1 MAPSTDDD
9 NRSNDLSDE
18 QKRQYV
24 GICCYQLL
32 GLIST
37 AAFICAIYS
46 FAYCDFAKRY
56 VVLSP
61 GTDPSTVCSDS
72 GFEGGLEQV
81 CQSLINTHG
90 VGFEGFWATVP
101 VNQDVCFSYTQ
112 PTPW

>member
-1 MAPSTDDD
+1 MASSAD
-9 NRSNDLSDE
+9 NYNTNNDISDE
-18 QKRQYV
+18 QKRRYA
-24 GICCYQLL
+24 GICCYNLL
-32 GLIST
+32 GLFST

-56 VVLSP
+56 VVLTP
-61 GTDPSTVCSDS
+61 DTDPSTVCADN
-72 GFEGGLEQV
+72 GFDGGLQQV

-101 VNQDVCFSYTQ
+101 VNQNVCFSYTQ